1 MHVTQGNEVFLG
13 KVTAWQRQLGMV
25 ENTLS
30 VWADVQKLWQAL
42 ESIYTGSA
50 DIRAQLPEDSARF
63 AAINA
68 HYQVWLICHVHF
80 FSAAHSKTFGCHPPV
95 FRPCQGT

>member
-1 MHVTQGNEVFLG
+1 MHVAQGNEVFLG
-13 KVTAWQRQLGMV
+13 KVTAWQRQLGLV

-68 HYQVWLICHVHF
+68 HYQVWLICHVHH
-80 FSAAHSKTFGCHPPV
+80 FSAA
-95 FRPCQGT
+95 